1 MKIEINK
8 LTSERI
14 ETRFL
19 KKVAERVLKILP
31 RALREIEELS
41 IVIVGNK
48 QMRTLNRKYL
58 GRNRVTDVLAF
69 DYGEIFIC
77 LPQAKRQA
85 KELGHSI
92 KEELKTLL
100 IHGILHLAG
109 YNDETKESRPKMLK
123 KQEEICQRAI

>member
-31 RALREIEELS
+31 RALRGIEELS